1 MAQQLAAMVMVL
13 SLFVIDAGASGSLL
27 PIEFEPVVMRL
38 TAYGD
43 YFGTETLM
51 RIIVGVIGV
60 LMALSFACGALI
72 GHAIGMRREK
82 KEKQFEETL
91 WPDKQGKKNLK
102 VEKVD
107 KQVQS
112 QCTYSAVRGV
122 AAPKFEF
129 LRRGED
135 GVSV

>member
-13 SLFVIDAGASGSLL
+13 SLSGSLL

-91 WPDKQGKKNLK
+91 WPDEQGKKNLK

-112 QCTYSAVRGV
+112 QCTYSAVRGACV
-122 AAPKFEF
+122 PKFEF
-129 LRRGED
+129 VRRGED

>member
-13 SLFVIDAGASGSLL
+13 SLSGSLL

-82 KEKQFEETL
+82 KEKQFEET
-91 WPDKQGKKNLK
+91 QLK

>member
-27 PIEFEPVVMRL
+27 PIAFEPVVMRL

-51 RIIVGVIGV
+51 RIIGV

-91 WPDKQGKKNLK
+91 WPDEQGKKNLK
-102 VEKVD
+102 VERVD
-107 KQVQS
+107 KRVQS

>member
-13 SLFVIDAGASGSLL
+13 SLSGSLL
-27 PIEFEPVVMRL
+27 PIEFEPVVTRL

-112 QCTYSAVRGV
+112 QCTYSAARGA

>member
-13 SLFVIDAGASGSLL
+13 SLSGSLL

-91 WPDKQGKKNLK
+91 WPDEQGKKNLK
-102 VEKVD
+102 VERVD
-107 KQVQS
+107 KRVQS